1 MAKQSVLDMVQNILS
16 AIDSDP
22 VSDIDETVESIQIA
36 ELLREAY
43 YDLMSQREWP
53 FLQVKTTL
61 DGLGDVNNPTT
72 MRMPDNLNKVFW
84 LKYNKKEVM
93 YIDPQ
98 EFQHMVDLRVAQ
110 TDVVDSNGFILN
122 RDPEYWTSYDD
133 KNVVFDGYNTAE
145 GNTLQG
151 SRSVVYGLKVAEWT
165 HANTFIPDMPEK
177 FFPTLLAE
185 AKSAAF
191 MNLKQLPNQKEER
204 KAQRGRV
211 MLRNEVWRNE
221 AGEIKYNTKVNYG
234 RRGSPST
241 RRK

>member
-22 VSDIDETVESIQIA
+22 VSDIDETVESVQVA

-53 FLQVKTTL
+53 FLHVRTTL
-61 DGLGDVNNPTT
+61 DALGDLANPTT

-84 LKYNKKEVM
+84 LKYNKKEVV
-93 YIDPQ
+93 YVPPQ
-98 EFQHMVDLRVAQ
+98 EFQHMLDIRVAQ
-110 TDVVDSNGFILN
+110 PNVVNSAGFIIN
-122 RDPEYWTSYDD
+122 RDPEYWTSFDD
-133 KNVVFDGYNTAE
+133 KNVVFDAYTIATE
-145 GNTLQG
+145 DTLQG
-151 SRSVVYGLKVAEWT
+151 SKSLVYGLKVAEWT
-165 HANTFIPDMPEK
+165 QANTFIPDMPEK